1 MLSPS
6 KTRCPALLAC
16 RAACSASDWESG
28 THPLRKVRAKGW
40 ATPSNGW
47 IGILVSHSSRI
58 GRGKN
63 GPPAMPEWQR
73 KNSSL
78 REVRESW
85 RPFRCT
91 DFTLTSISEARNPS
105 NNLGLCMKY
114 LRWTIVIFGVCFV
127 CLSAI
132 VPRVDSPETAYN
144 ETDAPVNLTTSL
156 VAQPNLVTPTVHSVV
171 IPREQHEG
179 WEPVTA
185 MHVVTLERGIRVSHS
200 LLDLLC
206 TLLC

>member
-1 MLSPS
+1 MPCSSRVQGGLLGFRLGIWCPS
-6 KTRCPALLAC
+6 FAQSTLKRM
-16 RAACSASDWESG
+16 G
-28 THPLRKVRAKGW
+28 HLRR
-40 ATPSNGW
+40 NGW
-47 IGILVSHSSRI
+47 ICILAFHSFRT
-58 GRGKN
+58 GRGKH
-63 GPPAMPEWQR
+63 GPPAMTGPEWQL

-85 RPFRCT
+85 RPAFRCT
-91 DFTLTSISEARNPS
+91 DFTLTSISEARNS
-105 NNLGLCMKY
+105 SSNLGLCMKY

-156 VAQPNLVTPTVHSVV
+156 AAQPNLVTPTVHSVV
-171 IPREQHEG
+171 IPREQREG